1 MQFANRVKK
10 VQSSAIRDLLRYGA
24 DPSVISFG
32 GGYPD
37 PHLFP
42 SDKLRAVYE
51 SLLSKHAHRALQYT
65 VSDGIP
71 ELRAQIAQRMRDD
84 GTSCTA
90 DDVLVLQGA
99 QQGLDLVAKM
109 MLEPDDTVVVEDPT
123 FLGATI
129 AFNVFEPRY
138 ATVRM
143 DREGMDMEHLEAV
156 LRVNPSVK
164 LIYTMP
170 DFQNPT
176 GVTMSLARRHRL
188 IELANRFDVLI
199 LEDSPY
205 RSLRFEGSPL
215 PTLKSLDT
223 EGRVVF
229 LGSFSKI
236 MAPGMRL
243 GWAVASGDVLG
254 KLARL
259 KLAAD
264 TQCSTLNMMAAS
276 LFLDTYP
283 VEDHIATVCAAYS
296 RKRGLMF
303 QALDSTFPS
312 SVHYTRAEGGL
323 FTWLTFPDGFDAT
336 RFMLDDALPKAKV
349 AYVPGE
355 HFFAATPHINHARFN
370 FSALPEVTITS
381 GMTRLGQLLSAYLPH
396 VTTSIEQIA

>member
-1 MQFANRVKK
+1 
-10 VQSSAIRDLLRYGA
+10 
-24 DPSVISFG
+24 
-32 GGYPD
+32 
-37 PHLFP
+37 
-42 SDKLRAVYE
+42 
-51 SLLSKHAHRALQYT
+51 
-65 VSDGIP
+65 
-71 ELRAQIAQRMRDD
+71 
-84 GTSCTA
+84 
-90 DDVLVLQGA
+90 
-99 QQGLDLVAKM
+99 
-109 MLEPDDTVVVEDPT
+109 
-123 FLGATI
+123 
-129 AFNVFEPRY
+129 
-138 ATVRM
+138 
-143 DREGMDMEHLEAV
+143 MDMDHLEAV
-156 LRVNPSVK
+156 LRANPSAR

-205 RSLRFEGSPL
+205 RALRFEGSPL

-276 LFLDTYP
+276 LFLDTNP
-283 VEDHIATVCAAYS
+283 IQDHIATVCAAYS

-303 QALDSTFPS
+303 HALDSTFPAS
-312 SVHYTRAEGGL
+312 IHYTRAEGGL

-336 RFMLDDALPKAKV
+336 RFMLEEALPKAKV
-349 AYVPGE
+349 AYVPGAP
-355 HFFAATPHINHARFN
+355 FFATTPHTNHARFN

-381 GMTRLGQLLSAYLPH
+381 GMTRLGELLTECLPH
-396 VTTSIEQIA
+396 VTTSLEQIA

>member
-10 VQSSAIRDLLRYGA
+10 VQSSAIRDLLRYGT

-37 PHLFP
+37 PQLFP
-42 SDKLRAVYE
+42 SDKLHAVYE
-51 SLLSKHAHRALQYT
+51 ILLTKDAPRALQYT

-90 DDVLVLQGA
+90 DDVLVLHGA

-109 MLEPDDTVVVEDPT
+109 MLEPGDTVVVEDPT

-138 ATVRM
+138 ATVRI
-143 DREGMDMEHLEAV
+143 DRDGMDMDHLEAV
-156 LRVNPSVK
+156 LRANPSAR

-170 DFQNPT
+170 D
-176 GVTMSLARRHRL
+176 
-188 IELANRFDVLI
+188 
-199 LEDSPY
+199 
-205 RSLRFEGSPL
+205 LRFEGSPL

-276 LFLDTYP
+276 LFLDIYP
-283 VEDHIATVCAAYS
+283 IQDHIATVCAAYS

-303 QALDSTFPS
+303 HALDSTFPAS
-312 SVHYTRAEGGL
+312 IHYTRAEGGL

-336 RFMLDDALPKAKV
+336 RFMLEEALPKAKV
-349 AYVPGE
+349 AYVPGAP
-355 HFFAATPHINHARFN
+355 FFATTPHTNHARFN

-381 GMTRLGQLLSAYLPH
+381 GMTRLGELLTECLPH
-396 VTTSIEQIA
+396 VTTSLEQIA